1 MLNMFRKGNI
11 HITLINKTVE
21 IMINSKIFII
31 KFFNI
36 YFCIK
41 RIFKQN
47 FLWKEKNT
55 PQMPAVALK
64 KGSF

>member
-1 MLNMFRKGNI
+1 
-11 HITLINKTVE
+11 
-21 IMINSKIFII
+21 MINSKIFII

-64 KGSF
+64 RDPFSETSDFFS